1 MVLVMSIL
9 LFVLVTCTLYLF
21 GVKFWANPKSMVARA
36 MGQGPRHT
44 EPTLHPSLAFHQL
57 LTKIGDL
64 VPASPADLTATQKRL
79 YLLRHQSSIRGGVSA
94 PGSVP
99 QLHSRPFTASK
110 LYPWWGFHCSHGC

>member
-36 MGQGPRHT
+36 MGEGPSIQNRGFT
-44 EPTLHPSLAFHQL
+44 
-57 LTKIGDL
+57 
-64 VPASPADLTATQKRL
+64 PAWRFTNCLPKLGTWSQPPRRILPRSRND
-79 YLLRHQSSIRGGVSA
+79 SIA

-99 QLHSRPFTASK
+99 QVHARRFTASE
-110 LYPWWGFHCSHGC
+110 LYP